1 MVKTNKAAVP
11 PIILVDDEPA
21 ILFGS
26 SLMLRQAGFE
36 NVLTIDDSRK
46 LLPLLAETEAG
57 VIVLDLQM
65 PHISG
70 KELLSEIGDTYPNV
84 PILIVTAANELNT
97 AVECMKK
104 GAFDYLLK
112 PIEAERFVA
121 CIRKALEMN
130 ALRREIYLLRE
141 NLLSGRVQNEA
152 AFAAFTTRN
161 AAMKGLFGYLEA
173 VGPTEQPVLITG
185 ETGTG
190 KELVARA
197 LHELSGRSGAFVAVN
212 SAGLDDLV
220 FADTLFGHKKGAFT
234 GADQVR
240 EGMITRAA
248 GGTLFLDEIGD
259 LSPASQIKLLRLLQ
273 EGEFYPLGDD
283 KPQMNRARIVV
294 ATNCGLEDMIA
305 AGSFRKDL
313 YYRLCAHKVHIPPLR
328 KRAEDIP
335 LLLETF
341 LGEAAASLQKKKPG
355 YAPELVGYLGS
366 YHFPGNVRE
375 LRAMVFDAV
384 TRHQGGLLSMA
395 PFREAIGRDIVPGAV
410 NGTSAEDEEFLNL
423 SGRFPTLKELEQSLI
438 AAALRRSSG
447 NQRTAA
453 ELLGISR
460 QALNQRL
467 SKK

>member
-1 MVKTNKAAVP
+1 M
-11 PIILVDDEPA
+11 
-21 ILFGS
+21 
-26 SLMLRQAGFE
+26 
-36 NVLTIDDSRK
+36 
-46 LLPLLAETEAG
+46 LAETDAG

-70 KELLSEIGDTYPNV
+70 KELLGEIGDTYPNV
-84 PILIVTAANELNT
+84 PVIIVTAANELDT

-104 GAFDYLLK
+104 GAFDYLVK

-130 ALRREIYLLRE
+130 ALHREIHLLRE

-173 VGPTEQPVLITG
+173 VGPTDQPVLITG
-185 ETGTG
+185 ETGVG

-273 EGEFYPLGDD
+273 EGEFYPLGGDT
-283 KPQMNRARIVV
+283 PLMNRARIVV
-294 ATNCGLEDMIA
+294 ATNCGLEEMIA

-313 YYRLCAHKVHIPPLR
+313 YYRLCAHKVLIPPLR

-341 LGEAAASLQKKKPG
+341 LGEAAASLQKKKPALSSRTALLPG
-355 YAPELVGYLGS
+355 KLS
-366 YHFPGNVRE
+366 FPG
-375 LRAMVFDAV
+375 
-384 TRHQGGLLSMA
+384 QC
-395 PFREAIGRDIVPGAV
+395 P
-410 NGTSAEDEEFLNL
+410 
-423 SGRFPTLKELEQSLI
+423 
-438 AAALRRSSG
+438 
-447 NQRTAA
+447 RTAGHG
-453 ELLGISR
+453 L
-460 QALNQRL
+460 
-467 SKK
+467 